1 MIQMS
6 QIFRMRISALFFFV
20 TSPGAIAAPVTADD
34 VPSPRPVTSYA
45 DASDYWP
52 AFSRDGKD
60 IIFSRRTAEAPWQLF
75 KVSANGGDAK
85 PLFDPQPSAVATR
98 VSRSAGGRLAFAGAN
113 TLWVTDAKGEN
124 PRRVDLKGVLGTPS
138 YPSWYPD
145 EKHVLIVAY
154 QKGNGGTLYK
164 IYTGSGRAEAVTD
177 TEKLSCGMPSV
188 SPDGKSIIFAGQ
200 KNDGQVY
207 DQTKNVIWII
217 SGDSP
222 AKPLTPHQGRA
233 ATWSPDARWIAYE
246 STTGSPDGRLHAIFL
261 ISPDGSQN
269 HRISSYEW
277 DANHPVWSP
286 DGKSLAVSILLP
298 GIPKRTGI
306 ATLGDFEALLPR

>member
-1 MIQMS
+1 MIRTS
-6 QIFRMRISALFFFV
+6 QLIRMKISALLFLV
-20 TSPGAIAAPVTADD
+20 TALGTIAAPAPADAF
-34 VPSPRPVTSYA
+34 PEPKPVTSSA
-45 DASDYWP
+45 EATDYWP

-60 IIFSRRTAEAPWQLF
+60 IIFSRRTAEGPWQLF
-75 KVSANGGDAK
+75 TVSANGGDAK
-85 PLFDPQPSAVATR
+85 PLFDPKPSAVATR

-124 PRRVDLKGVLGTPS
+124 PTRVDLKGVRGNPS

-154 QKGNGGTLYK
+154 QKDNGGTLYK
-164 IYTGSGRAEAVTD
+164 IDTGSGQAEAVTD
-177 TEKLSCGMPSV
+177 PEKLSCGMPSV

-217 SGDSP
+217 SGDSS

-261 ISPDGSQN
+261 ISPDGGKN
-269 HRISSYEW
+269 HRITSYEW

-286 DGKSLAVSILLP
+286 DGKSLAVSILRP
-298 GIPKRTGI
+298 GTPKRTRI
-306 ATLGDFEALLPR
+306 ATLGDFEGLLPR